1 MEPLIIAK
9 ITHNNGS
16 ETDWTSIWT
25 VTLARSENATP
36 FLTFRT
42 GNADE
47 AQDAPNALGA
57 FFGYRPDETDVR
69 HLY

>member
-1 MEPLIIAK
+1 MEPLLIAR

-25 VTLARSENATP
+25 VTLARSEIATP

-47 AQDAPNALGA
+47 AQDAPFSLGA
-57 FFGYRPDETDVR
+57 YFGYTADEIDVR